1 MRPLELLRAVV
12 LAGLVGCSTPSAAP
26 QAVGG
31 WHTATLTPG
40 TPVSIS
46 LGGIGA
52 AERGELELARVPEN
66 TTWVAVAD
74 GRELAAGR
82 LFPSTSGLYGLHT
95 GGGPLQVRFTL
106 PATASASEISY
117 RLRLRPAFFDE
128 EDEALT
134 SGPARCERSGC
145 TGVLGWPADSDRFLI
160 ASQGGAGTEI
170 RLSPM
175 PGIAWDVWVNEGPNL
190 RAQGAS
196 GPGAGLSVVVNG
208 ASNNLVV
215 SLRSRTDGSSP
226 LPYRMTLRGLGGPVV
241 RP

>member
-1 MRPLELLRAVV
+1 MRLTELLCAIAFAG
-12 LAGLVGCSTPSAAP
+12 LAGCSVPPASSK
-26 QAVGG
+26 AVGG
-31 WHTATLTPG
+31 WQTLTLTPG
-40 TPVSIS
+40 TPVSIGLS
-46 LGGIGA
+46 GIGA
-52 AERGELELARVPEN
+52 DERGELELARVPDN
-66 TTWVAVAD
+66 TTWVAIAD

-106 PATASASEISY
+106 PATSSSSEIAY
-117 RLRLRPAFFDE
+117 RLRLRPAFVGE

-134 SGPARCERSGC
+134 SGPSRCERSGC

-196 GPGAGLSVVVNG
+196 AQGEGLSVMVSG

-215 SLRSRTDGSSP
+215 TVRSRTDGSSP